1 MDFQNNIFYSY
12 LKNNSLKLYYE
23 LIIEHPSIIQCI
35 KPVKID
41 EYLNE
46 LRYL

>member
-1 MDFQNNIFYSY
+1 MDFQNKIFYSY
-12 LKNNSLKLYYE
+12 QKNYSLKLYDKF
-23 LIIEHPSIIQCI
+23 IIKHPSIIQCI